1 VAFME
6 VSVFERYEIRL
17 SGSGGQGL
25 VLAGVILSEAAAIYD
40 DYYAVQTQSY
50 GPEARGGASK
60 AEVIIGTEPI
70 SYPKA
75 TKPNLLLALNQLSF
89 DKYARDTAEGG
100 IIIVEADSVNVDL
113 KGDYQLV
120 SIPIIELARK
130 KIGREVVVNMISL
143 GIIQE
148 FTSIVA
154 YESLEKAVLRRVPK
168 GTEDINSKALKVGKQ
183 AAKEY
188 KTR

>member
-1 VAFME
+1 V
-6 VSVFERYEIRL
+6 VERYEIRL
-17 SGSGGQGL
+17 SGAGGQGL
-25 VLAGVILSEAAAIYD
+25 VLAGVILSEAAAIFD
-40 DYYAVQTQSY
+40 DFYAVQTQSY

-60 AEVIIGTEPI
+60 AEVVIGTEPI

-75 TKPNLLLALNQLSF
+75 TQPDLLLALNQQSY
-89 DKYARDTAEGG
+89 DKYAGDTKKGG
-100 IIIVEADSVNVDL
+100 LVIIESDSVKPPDSS
-113 KGDYQLV
+113 DFRLV
-120 SIPIIELARK
+120 AIPIIDLARK

-148 FTSIVA
+148 LTNIVS

-168 GTEDINSKALKVGKQ
+168 GTEDINTRALKLGRD

-188 KTR
+188 KEK